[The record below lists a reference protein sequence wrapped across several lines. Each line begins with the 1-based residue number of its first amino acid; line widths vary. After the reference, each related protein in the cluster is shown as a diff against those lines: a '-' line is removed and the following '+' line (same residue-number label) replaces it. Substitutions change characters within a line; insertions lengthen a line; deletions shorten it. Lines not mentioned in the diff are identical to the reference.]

1 MSKIFP
7 VMLLLLGLLGMG
19 GTFTWI
25 VRKGNNNRM
34 TRLFTICQI
43 AIILWLISQLLILFS
58 VTVHQRWISYIIGNI
73 GISIFSPFWLM
84 FSEEYVDAP
93 PAMRKAA
100 SFMPLISLSAM
111 IVVLTDPLHRLYYSS
126 FGEKSL
132 SYGPLFY
139 VFQVIY
145 YLCIITAITQ
155 MCIKH
160 TRENNQIT
168 RQAILL
174 TLSTAVPLA
183 INTLTVTRVI
193 KASIELTPLFFAFS
207 SMMIL
212 IALSRY
218 GLLNIN
224 NIATRDTIGNIN
236 SGVLIFNTDDRLTY
250 RNPAA
255 GELLGEELPEDFSS
269 FLELLAKIS
278 GKAAKEDF
286 SSAEAASGETILS
299 LRQTACRN
307 RSGIRVARVIT
318 VTDVTEYHELAAAE
332 KRLSIEHER
341 NRIAQEIHD
350 SAGHTFTM
358 ISSLARVLKAETEK
372 DSPDKKAFSDYIDQ
386 IDGLS
391 RSGVTQLRCSI
402 NNLRDDTFMTS
413 IVQAVNTV
421 TGALRGI
428 ETDVCVQ
435 GTEDSRYAFCIREVY
450 DSVRETV
457 TNAMRY
463 SGADRIDMILK
474 FLPERFEAYILDN
487 GRGCADISEHNGL
500 RGIRSRTEALG
511 GTVKFSSVEG
521 EGFSTVIKI
530 PVKEA
535 DS

>member
-100 SFMPLISLSAM
+100 SFMPLISLSAI

-183 INTLTVTRVI
+183 INTLTVTR
-193 KASIELTPLFFAFS
+193 
-207 SMMIL
+207 
-212 IALSRY
+212 
-218 GLLNIN
+218 
-224 NIATRDTIGNIN
+224 
-236 SGVLIFNTDDRLTY
+236 
-250 RNPAA
+250 
-255 GELLGEELPEDFSS
+255 
-269 FLELLAKIS
+269 
-278 GKAAKEDF
+278 
-286 SSAEAASGETILS
+286 
-299 LRQTACRN
+299 
-307 RSGIRVARVIT
+307 
-318 VTDVTEYHELAAAE
+318 
-332 KRLSIEHER
+332 
-341 NRIAQEIHD
+341 
-350 SAGHTFTM
+350 
-358 ISSLARVLKAETEK
+358 
-372 DSPDKKAFSDYIDQ
+372 
-386 IDGLS
+386 
-391 RSGVTQLRCSI
+391 
-402 NNLRDDTFMTS
+402 
-413 IVQAVNTV
+413 
-421 TGALRGI
+421 
-428 ETDVCVQ
+428 
-435 GTEDSRYAFCIREVY
+435 
-450 DSVRETV
+450 
-457 TNAMRY
+457 
-463 SGADRIDMILK
+463 
-474 FLPERFEAYILDN
+474 
-487 GRGCADISEHNGL
+487 
-500 RGIRSRTEALG
+500 
-511 GTVKFSSVEG
+511 
-521 EGFSTVIKI
+521 
-530 PVKEA
+530 
-535 DS
+535 

>member
-7 VMLLLLGLLGMG
+7 VTLLLLGLLGMG

-73 GISIFSPFWLM
+73 GISVFSPFWLM

-93 PAMRKAA
+93 AKMRKAA
-100 SFMPLISLSAM
+100 AFLPIVSLSAM
-111 IVVLTDPLHRLYYSS
+111 AAVVTDPLHRLYYSS
-126 FGEKSL
+126 FGETGVT
-132 SYGPLFY
+132 YGPLFY

-160 TRENNQIT
+160 TRENDQIT

-183 INTLTVTRVI
+183 INTLTVTRMI

-207 SMMIL
+207 SMLIM

-224 NIATRDTIGNIN
+224 NIAMRDTIGNIN
-236 SGVLIFNTDDRLTY
+236 SGVLIFDANDMLTY
-250 RNPAA
+250 RNRAA
-255 GELLGEELPEDFSS
+255 EELIASALPKDFSG
-269 FLELLAKIS
+269 FLSLLAKIS
-278 GKAAKEDF
+278 GSAPEEEF
-286 SSAEAASGETILS
+286 SSAEIALGDTSLS
-299 LRQTACRN
+299 LRQTTCRN

-332 KRLSIEHER
+332 KKLSIEHER

-358 ISSLARVLKAETEK
+358 ISSLARVLGAEAEK
-372 DSPDKKAFSDYIDQ
+372 PSPDMGAFAEHISQ
-386 IDGLS
+386 IDGLA

-402 NNLRDDTFMTS
+402 NNLRDDTFMTG
-413 IVQAVNTV
+413 IVQAVSTV
-421 TGALRGI
+421 TGALRGV
-428 ETDVCVQ
+428 ETEVCVQ

-450 DSVRETV
+450 DSVRESV
-457 TNAMRY
+457 TNSMRY
-463 SGADRIDMILK
+463 SGADRIDIILK
-474 FLPERFEAYILDN
+474 FLPERLEVYILDN

-500 RGIRSRTEALG
+500 KGIRSRTEALG
-511 GTVKFSSVEG
+511 GTVRFTSVEG

-535 DS
+535 D

>member
-1 MSKIFP
+1 MNNILP
-7 VMLLLLGLLGMG
+7 VTLLLLGLAGMG

-25 VRKGNNNRM
+25 VRKGNNNKM
-34 TRLFTICQI
+34 TRLFVICQI

-58 VTVHQRWISYIIGNI
+58 VTVRQRWISYIIGNI
-73 GISIFSPFWLM
+73 GISLFSPFWLM
-84 FSEEYVDAP
+84 FSSEYVDAP
-93 PAMRKAA
+93 PIIKRISGAMPAV
-100 SFMPLISLSAM
+100 SLSAVAV
-111 IVVLTDPLHRLYYSS
+111 ILTNPLHKLYYSH

-132 SYGPLFY
+132 SYGVLFY

-145 YLCIITAITQ
+145 YFCIIAAITQ

-183 INTLTVTRVI
+183 VNTLTVTRVI
-193 KASIELTPLFFAFS
+193 RASIELTPLFFAFS
-207 SMMIL
+207 SSMIL
-212 IALSRY
+212 LALSRY

-224 NIATRDTIGNIN
+224 SIAMRDTIGNIN

-250 RNPAA
+250 RNRAA
-255 GELLGEELPEDFSS
+255 EELLGCAPADFSGLLARLGELSGMAPTEDFS
-269 FLELLAKIS
+269 A
-278 GKAAKEDF
+278 
-286 SSAEAASGETILS
+286 AEAETDKGFLS

-307 RSGIRVARVIT
+307 KSGIRVARVVT

-332 KRLSIEHER
+332 KKLSIEHER

-358 ISSLARVLKAETEK
+358 ISSLARIMRAEADK
-372 DSPDKKAFSDYIDQ
+372 PSPDISAMSGCIEQ

-402 NNLRDDTFMTS
+402 NNLRDDTFMSS

-435 GTEDSRYAFCIREVY
+435 GSEDSRYAFCIREVY
-450 DSVRETV
+450 DSVRESV
-457 TNAMRY
+457 TNSMRY

-474 FLPERFEAYILDN
+474 FLPERLEVYILDN
-487 GRGCADISEHNGL
+487 GKGCGEISEHSGL
-500 RGIRSRTEALG
+500 KGIRQRTEALG
-511 GTVKFSSVEG
+511 GTVRFSSVEG

-535 DS
+535 KL